1 MRRSLLFAAAL
12 LFAVSPVAHTVS
24 AQAAPLVADL
34 IKDVEGVEKKMVG
47 LAKVTPP
54 EKLAW
59 RPAAG
64 VRSIGEV
71 FLHVASDNYFIP
83 SGFGHAIPEA
93 TGIKAGDFKSLQTYE
108 SRQLTRDQ
116 IVAELE
122 QSFAYLKS
130 QMAKTTAATVG
141 NEVSMFGMKTTAQGM
156 WILATTHLHEHL
168 GQSIAYARTNGI
180 VPPWSK

>member
-1 MRRSLLFAAAL
+1 MYRAL
-12 LFAVSPVAHTVS
+12 LLAATLFVSLPAVHVVS
-24 AQAAPLVADL
+24 AQPAPLVTDL
-34 IKDVEGVEKKMVG
+34 IKDIEGVEKKFIG
-47 LAKVTPP
+47 LAMATPP

-59 RPAAG
+59 RPGPG

-108 SRQLTRDQ
+108 SRVLTRGQ

-122 QSFAYLKS
+122 QSFAYLKA

-156 WILATTHLHEHL
+156 WILAATHLHEHL

>member
-1 MRRSLLFAAAL
+1 MRRRHIFAAL
-12 LFAVSPVAHTVS
+12 LMLAAPAASPLS
-24 AQAAPLVADL
+24 AQPAPLVTDL
-34 IKDVEGVEKKMVG
+34 IKDIEGVEKKFIG

-59 RPAAG
+59 RPGAG
-64 VRSIGEV
+64 VRSMGEV

-108 SRQLTRDQ
+108 TRTLSRDQ

-122 QSFAYLKS
+122 QSFAYLKA
-130 QMAKTTAATVG
+130 QMAKTTTATVG

-156 WILATTHLHEHL
+156 WILAATHLHEHL

>member
-1 MRRSLLFAAAL
+1 MRRALLTAAL
-12 LFAVSPVAHTVS
+12 LFVATPVVTRLS
-24 AQAAPLVADL
+24 AQPAPLVTDL
-34 IKDVEGVEKKMVG
+34 IKDIEGVEKKFIG
-47 LAKVTPP
+47 LAKITPP

-59 RPAAG
+59 RPGAG

-108 SRQLTRDQ
+108 SRALTRDQ

-122 QSFAYLKS
+122 QSFAYLKA
-130 QMAKTTAATVG
+130 QMAKTTTATVG

-156 WILATTHLHEHL
+156 WILAATHLHEHL

>member
-1 MRRSLLFAAAL
+1 MRRALLFAAAL
-12 LFAVSPVAHTVS
+12 SIASPVLHTVA
-24 AQAAPLVADL
+24 AQTSPIVADL
-34 IKDVEGVEKKMVG
+34 IKDVEGVEKKLIG
-47 LAKVTPP
+47 LARVTPP
-54 EKLAW
+54 EKLSW

-83 SGFGHAIPEA
+83 SGFGHEMPAS
-93 TGIKAGDFKSLQTYE
+93 TGIRAGDFKSLQAYE
-108 SRQLTRDQ
+108 SRTLTREQ
-116 IVAELE
+116 IVTELE
-122 QSFAYLKS
+122 QSFSFLKA
-130 QMAKTTAATVG
+130 QMAKTTISAVNDQVA
-141 NEVSMFGMKTTAQGM
+141 MFGMKTTAQSM

>member
-1 MRRSLLFAAAL
+1 MRKSLLLAAVL
-12 LFAVSPVAHTVS
+12 LIAAPAVHEVA
-24 AQAAPLVADL
+24 AQPAPLVADL
-34 IKDVEGVEKKMVG
+34 IRDVEGVEKKLIG
-47 LAKVTPP
+47 LAKVTPA

-59 RPAAG
+59 RPGTG

-108 SRQLTRDQ
+108 TRNLTREQ
-116 IVAELE
+116 IVSELE
-122 QSFAYLKS
+122 ESFAYLKA

>member
-1 MRRSLLFAAAL
+1 MRCTLLLAAFL
-12 LFAVSPVAHTVS
+12 LGAPSVQPLVAQPAPV
-24 AQAAPLVADL
+24 VADL
-34 IKDVEGVEKKMVG
+34 IKDIEGVEKKFIG

-59 RPAAG
+59 RPGPG

-83 SGFGHAIPEA
+83 SGFGHAIPA
-93 TGIKAGDFKSLQTYE
+93 STGIKAGDFKSLQAYE
-108 SRQLTRDQ
+108 IQQLTRDQ
-116 IVAELE
+116 IVAQLE
-122 QSFAYLKS
+122 ESFAYIKA
-130 QMAKTTAATVG
+130 QMAKTTAANVG
-141 NEVSMFGMKTTAQGM
+141 SEVQMFGMKTTAQSM
-156 WILATTHLHEHL
+156 WILAATHLHEHL

>member
-1 MRRSLLFAAAL
+1 MQRTLLLAAT
-12 LFAVSPVAHTVS
+12 LFVAAPVVHTLS
-24 AQAAPLVADL
+24 AQTAPLVAEL
-34 IKDVEGVEKKMVG
+34 IRDVEGVEKKMVG

-59 RPAAG
+59 RPGPG

-83 SGFGHAIPEA
+83 SGFGHAIPEG
-93 TGIKAGDFKSLQTYE
+93 TGIKAGDFKSLQSYE
-108 SRQLTRDQ
+108 TRNLTREQ

-122 QSFAYLKS
+122 QSFTYLKE
-130 QMAKTTAATVG
+130 QMAKTTTATVG
-141 NEVSMFGMKTTAQGM
+141 KEVAMFGMKTTAQGM